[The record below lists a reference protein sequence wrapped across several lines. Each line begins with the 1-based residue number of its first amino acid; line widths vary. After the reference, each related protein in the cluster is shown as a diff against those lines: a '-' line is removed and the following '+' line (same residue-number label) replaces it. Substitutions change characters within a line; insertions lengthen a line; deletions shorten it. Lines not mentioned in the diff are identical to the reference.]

1 LKTKNKNNAKAKD
14 MLIRKWNEKVRAD
27 SISNLDVFTS
37 SLKLY
42 PSLGYR
48 IFFIF
53 EGGLKEGKNNLI
65 SP

>member
-1 LKTKNKNNAKAKD
+1 

-53 EGGLKEGKNNLI
+53 EGG
-65 SP
+65 